1 MFCPEN
7 ITVSSFGLIGQH
19 LVKTAALPQNVNGLF
34 TATSKKLALG
44 RRTEPRI
51 HPLLTRAGSTRVD
64 PTLNVSTSDVGVSMK
79 FGFPWSVKGIRPEA
93 RHTAQEAARR
103 AGLPLSDWLNAIIL
117 QQAATQGIKTPS
129 LANERD
135 ERATDDL
142 SDVRLRL
149 DNLTRRIDQVTRSGA
164 AAYAPKRS
172 REESEQFGELFARLE
187 QRFDQ
192 FAADIARPAPP
203 ATPSARPPALD
214 RIIAEITAPRRT
226 LNGEAVPAPA
236 QNPFRPRAPGCA
248 RASADRQVLSGLE
261 GQLRRITDQIET
273 LRRPGVEEAI
283 AALRAELG
291 EIGRTLNEAM
301 PRRAIETIERQI
313 QDLTERIAEGRQA
326 GVDGGALAGIEHGL
340 AEVRDALRD
349 LTPAENLV
357 GYTDAIDAL
366 AHKIDLIVAQKDPAT
381 MQQLERS
388 LATLREM
395 ASACCLQ

>member
-1 MFCPEN
+1 M
-7 ITVSSFGLIGQH
+7 
-19 LVKTAALPQNVNGLF
+19 F

-149 DNLTRRIDQVTRSGA
+149 DNLTRRIDQVTRSGP
-164 AAYAPKRS
+164 AAYAPKRN
-172 REESEQFGELFARLE
+172 RDESEQFGELFARLE

-203 ATPSARPPALD
+203 ATPSARPPDLD
-214 RIIAEITAPRRT
+214 RASPKLPRAAARSTAKQNLHRRESFRS
-226 LNGEAVPAPA
+226 L
-236 QNPFRPRAPGCA
+236 RPR
-248 RASADRQVLSGLE
+248 
-261 GQLRRITDQIET
+261 LR
-273 LRRPGVEEAI
+273 P
-283 AALRAELG
+283 
-291 EIGRTLNEAM
+291 
-301 PRRAIETIERQI
+301 
-313 QDLTERIAEGRQA
+313 
-326 GVDGGALAGIEHGL
+326 
-340 AEVRDALRD
+340 
-349 LTPAENLV
+349 
-357 GYTDAIDAL
+357 
-366 AHKIDLIVAQKDPAT
+366 
-381 MQQLERS
+381 
-388 LATLREM
+388 
-395 ASACCLQ
+395 